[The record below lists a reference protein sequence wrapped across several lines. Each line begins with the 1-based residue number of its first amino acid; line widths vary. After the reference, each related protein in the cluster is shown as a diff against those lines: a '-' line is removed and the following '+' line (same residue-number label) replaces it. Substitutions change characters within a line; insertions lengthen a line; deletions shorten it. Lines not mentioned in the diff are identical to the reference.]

1 MQCFVLLKSVKN
13 MSENELTGLRLA
25 KAIDLSKV
33 DKNDRSYMRDLILR
47 ILTYHNPM
55 PKLDPAFMDAGDHYN
70 LTLKGWNQAI
80 DDRDWYRTFLDAN
93 RETVFDRVITTK
105 DIPDD
110 GTGTPVKMFVVAK
123 STYAKQKK
131 NK

>member
-1 MQCFVLLKSVKN
+1 